1 MGRIGIKRK
10 AGTGTNKRERRTPK
24 AQYHGNGRAVGRDIE
39 EIPVAPPPAIVP
51 DNVGVL
57 GAPMPSTPQDTNE
70 TANNQPS
77 NSSPV
82 SSILCDV
89 RNVFLKLFEKE
100 SLPVEEF
107 CARESGERLVI
118 TMEVNKEAYL
128 QYLRLGENN
137 DNMIPSSLDI
147 PSINFDAFKGGGR
160 NGECAK
166 KAQNRAAT
174 KIIEAIEKAGSECQQ
189 VLALHKA
196 VSHPR
201 LGLVAKS
208 AGFMADAPLLTFQR
222 QNVIQILRDARN
234 KNGRAN
240 NERRQ
245 FSESLLVAFSAIP
258 NKTRKYS
265 LRKQAKSLGL
275 KKSQGVLLLQGA
287 SKKRK
292 ELVDTGEYVRLKKNS
307 KRKSIYSDNFLKS
320 LTDWVTNH
328 PFVRVSP
335 IANDTLLINGVRV
348 PKLLREAPIREM
360 HNDMIKDA
368 TDGGL
373 PGAILQATGKPIMS
387 DTELRRQLKTLLPEL
402 KKATLRHKKM
412 CGCENCIGITYLHEA
427 LNRFRLRKRR
437 RLEEDVSVLK
447 EEVRSCMN
455 LRAKGRLQ
463 TRYLSAVVDADDYAE
478 YAFPDGQPLYPKP
491 RNALDMIMC
500 QPVESCDN
508 MRKWKCVLGKC
519 NDCPKAQFH
528 PLEDSMNEDVDNAV
542 RFQHYENYTKCSKHG
557 VLELRSKKCDR
568 CEAEAENPR
577 IKVGKIRTRSELTLS
592 EKSIGDFL
600 KNTYLPLLEKYRYHL
615 PHVQI
620 LSKHI
625 IGTKRHDTFKSLLHA
640 LFTKRDFAE
649 AIQAA
654 MHNEVQGDHFGKIRK
669 MILEGSC
676 VEYFSEVLGKLT
688 KEFHSHL
695 SDDAAQC
702 AATSFENMYVV
713 LNHLKE
719 KGLLHEHSTVIYDHT
734 DGCTCQYRCATALYF
749 LSMLSFMFKVTIDRM
764 IHAPGH
770 GKDEVDGLNATT
782 KRFLQQKMSTTN
794 LNNDRGEEKRM
805 DPWAMEGG
813 TCKCLSTEAKRL
825 LEEPERKDGVVS
837 AGKYKKRFENRA
849 VTERTYHVLGGE
861 EVRFKDLKMKTIQFK
876 KEAGTKNGL
885 MTRYN
890 FRTDPNLGVGK
901 VAIRRIPCPCT
912 SCSNQLS
919 KAWMPNVPA
928 KEQERYGVN
937 ESCEN
942 WPIFEG
948 LNNWETVDIL
958 PGGDMN
964 DDEME
969 ILFSTV
975 LENIA
980 DVMARDIGEGGIGA
994 IGTDDLCQFYLLEWT
1009 GMPYRQPEEVVK
1021 NGEHFKKNEHVCSA
1035 RYLLKLPRTSKWYYR
1050 VPTGEEFTVRLQT
1063 VLAADIRL
1071 EKASDSNK
1079 LPTYWRGRRAANPG
1093 LVEDTRLLDQDH
1105 DNLLAEIERRQV
1117 FDYEESFS
1125 DTDDSGSN
1133 DSDNSDNSDS
1143 DDGADADDDSDNSD
1157 NSDRDD
1163 GADADVFSGNEDS
1176 VNK

>member
-1 MGRIGIKRK
+1 M
-10 AGTGTNKRERRTPK
+10 
-24 AQYHGNGRAVGRDIE
+24 
-39 EIPVAPPPAIVP
+39 
-51 DNVGVL
+51 
-57 GAPMPSTPQDTNE
+57 
-70 TANNQPS
+70 
-77 NSSPV
+77 
-82 SSILCDV
+82 
-89 RNVFLKLFEKE
+89 
-100 SLPVEEF
+100 
-107 CARESGERLVI
+107 
-118 TMEVNKEAYL
+118 
-128 QYLRLGENN
+128 
-137 DNMIPSSLDI
+137 
-147 PSINFDAFKGGGR
+147 
-160 NGECAK
+160 
-166 KAQNRAAT
+166 
-174 KIIEAIEKAGSECQQ
+174 
-189 VLALHKA
+189 LALYKA
-196 VSHPR
+196 MSHPR
-201 LGLVAKS
+201 LGVVAKA
-208 AGFMADAPLLTFQR
+208 AGFMSDAPLLTFQR

-234 KNGRAN
+234 KKGRAN
-240 NERRQ
+240 NERSQ
-245 FSESLLVAFSAIP
+245 FSESLLVAISAIP
-258 NKTRKYS
+258 NETPEYS

-275 KKSQGVLLLQGA
+275 KKSQGVLLLQNA
-287 SKKRK
+287 AKKRK
-292 ELVDTGEYVRLKKNS
+292 VLVDTGEYGRLRKKA
-307 KRKSIYSDNFLKS
+307 KRKSIYSDEFLTS

-368 TDGGL
+368 ADGGL
-373 PGAILQATGKPIMS
+373 PGAILLATGKPIMS
-387 DTELRRQLKTLLPEL
+387 DTELRRQLRKLLPEL

-412 CGCENCIGITYLHEA
+412 CGCENCIGIAYLHEA

-437 RLEEDVSVLK
+437 RLQDEASALK
-447 EEVRSCMN
+447 EEVRSCNN

-463 TRYLSAVVDADDYAE
+463 TRYLSAVVNADDYAE
-478 YAFPDGQPLYPKP
+478 YAFPDGQPLHPKP
-491 RNALDMIMC
+491 RNALNMIMC
-500 QPVESCDN
+500 EPVESCDN
-508 MRKWKCVLGKC
+508 LRKWKCVLGKC
-519 NDCPKAQFH
+519 NECPKAQFH
-528 PLEDSMNEDVDNAV
+528 PLELSTNEDVDNAV
-542 RFQHYENYTKCSKHG
+542 RFQHYENYTKCSLHG

-568 CEAEAENPR
+568 CEEEANTR
-577 IKVGKIRTRSELTLS
+577 TKVGKIRTRSELTLS
-592 EKSIGDFL
+592 EKSIGVFL
-600 KNTYLPLLEKYRYHL
+600 TETYLPLLEKYRYHH

-625 IGTKRHDTFKSLLHA
+625 IGTKRHETFKSLLHA

-676 VEYFSEVLGKLT
+676 VEYFSAALGKLT

-713 LNHLKE
+713 LNRLKE
-719 KGLLHEHSTVIYDHT
+719 KGLLHENSTVIYDHT

-749 LSMLSFMFKVTIDRM
+749 LSMLSFMFKVSIDRM

-794 LNNDRGEEKRM
+794 LNNDQGEEKRM

-813 TCKCLSTEAKRL
+813 SCKCLSSEAKRL

-876 KEAGTKNGL
+876 KEPGTKNGL

-901 VAIRRIPCPCT
+901 VAIRRIPCPCA
-912 SCSNQLS
+912 SCNNQLRKEW
-919 KAWMPNVPA
+919 KANVPV
-928 KEQERYGVN
+928 KEQERYAVN

-948 LNNWETVDIL
+948 LNNWEVVNVL
-958 PGGDMN
+958 PGGETN

-969 ILFSTV
+969 VVFSTV

-980 DVMARDIGEGGIGA
+980 EVMAREIGEGGIGA
-994 IGTDDLCQFYLLEWT
+994 IGTDDPQCQYYLLEWT
-1009 GMPYRQPEEVVK
+1009 GLPYRLAEDVLE
-1021 NGEHFKKNEHVCSA
+1021 NGDRFKKNEHVCRA
-1035 RYLLKLPRTSKWYYR
+1035 RYLLKLPRTTKWYHR
-1050 VPTGEEFTVRLQT
+1050 VPAGEEFTVRLQT

-1071 EKASDSNK
+1071 EEASDSNK
-1079 LPTYWRGRRAANPG
+1079 LPTYWRGRRAANPA
-1093 LVEDTRLLDQDH
+1093 LVEDTRLTDADH
-1105 DNLLAEIERRQV
+1105 DNLLAELERREV

-1125 DTDDSGSN
+1125 DTDSGSD
-1133 DSDNSDNSDS
+1133 DSNLEDDDDDNSSSD
-1143 DDGADADDDSDNSD
+1143 DDDS
-1157 NSDRDD
+1157 
-1163 GADADVFSGNEDS
+1163 VNE
-1176 VNK
+1176 